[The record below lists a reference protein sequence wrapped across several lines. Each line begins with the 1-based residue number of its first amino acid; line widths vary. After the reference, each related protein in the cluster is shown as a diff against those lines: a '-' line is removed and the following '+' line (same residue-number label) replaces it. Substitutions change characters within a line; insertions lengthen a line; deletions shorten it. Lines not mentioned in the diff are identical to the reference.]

1 MNASRLIAIVLA
13 VGAVLWVGS
22 GLLGGDD
29 PAETGPTSA
38 VENADGAQV
47 AKNDDAPVPTTSP
60 SAGNA
65 PHASVRVR
73 TSEAVEHVDV
83 LRISGRTEAV
93 VSVEIRA
100 QVDAMVE
107 EIGAIKGQRVKKG
120 DLLVKLAVEDRA
132 ARVEKARALVAQR
145 ELENSAAK
153 SLAEK
158 NYRSKTGVAETKAL
172 LEEAR
177 ADLKLAQIELNHT
190 EIRAPFDG
198 VVENRPAEIGDLLSV
213 NDPVATL
220 IQADPML
227 VVAHVPEHSIG
238 SVQTGQL
245 AHITLFDGR
254 EADGVV
260 RYVSQA
266 SDNSTRTYR
275 VEVEIDNTDLGIPDG
290 MTSELQIPIGT
301 KMAHR
306 VAPSVLTL
314 NDEGQVGVRVIVDDN
329 KVAFYPIELQ
339 GGNRDGIWIGGLPEK
354 IDLIVVGHDW
364 VKEGAT
370 VEVSRIETGD
380 TPEGL
385 QNMAPAPKETVAR

>member
-1 MNASRLIAIVLA
+1 MNASRLVAIVLA
-13 VGAVLWVGS
+13 LGAVLWVGS
-22 GLLGGDD
+22 GLLAGDE
-29 PAETGPTSA
+29 PAETAETSA
-38 VENADGAQV
+38 SGMDENA
-47 AKNDDAPVPTTSP
+47 APIPTESP
-60 SAGNA
+60 SAGHA
-65 PHASVRVR
+65 PRAAVRVR
-73 TSEAVEHVDV
+73 TSEAVEHVDM

-100 QVDAMVE
+100 QIDATVE
-107 EIGAIKGQRVKKG
+107 QIGAVKGQRVKKG
-120 DLLVKLAVEDRA
+120 DLLVKLAVEDRL

-177 ADLKLAQIELNHT
+177 ADLKLAQIELTHT
-190 EIRAPFDG
+190 EIHAPFDG
-198 VVENRPAEIGDLLSV
+198 VVEDRPAEIGDLLSIG
-213 NDPVATL
+213 DPVATL

-238 SVQTGQL
+238 DIQNGQL

-260 RYVSQA
+260 RYVSRV

-275 VEVEIDNTDLGIPDG
+275 VEVEIENTDLSIPDG

-306 VAPSVLTL
+306 VVPSVLTL
-314 NDEGQVGVRVIVDDN
+314 NDEGQVGVRGIVDEN
-329 KVAFYPIELQ
+329 KVAFYPVQLQ

-370 VEVSRIETGD
+370 VDVSRLEADNGS
-380 TPEGL
+380 EGT
-385 QNMAPAPKETVAR
+385 QDMAAAPKETVAR